1 MPELIENDPTI
12 VTLINDYGFPIILAV
27 GMGYFIY
34 YVWQFISNELEPQID
49 KMHMA
54 LIRLIDQVRMLD
66 QDMIRLQQKVNVVL
80 EYREIP
86 LSPSNAL
93 EDEKYTY
100 LVLCSM
106 NFLIIILVII
116 TGSSKLTLII

>member
-1 MPELIENDPTI
+1 MPNLVENDL
-12 VTLINDYGFPIILAV
+12 TLVQMINDYGFPIILAV

-80 EYREIP
+80 EYRERQK
-86 LSPSNAL
+86 LL
-93 EDEKYTY
+93 EDVAERLSY
-100 LVLCSM
+100 VCSY
-106 NFLIIILVII
+106 
-116 TGSSKLTLII
+116 SCS